1 MTVKQAISKS
11 LSLLNSRDRRLLY
24 LSIAIQVGTTSL
36 DLLGVLLIGLVG
48 ASAVT
53 TVQSQ
58 PPPEIVMGIADALG
72 LGNLSPQGL
81 VLALALAAAGVL
93 LTKSIVSTYL
103 TRRVFIFLANRQ
115 ALVSARLSRELLTR
129 PLTFIQMRSSQ
140 ELAFALI
147 GGAGAAT
154 MNILGQLVIAAT
166 EIALLVVLG
175 GALLVLSPWIA
186 LGSVAFFAVVA
197 MTLQK
202 AMGGW
207 ASRVGSA
214 GAAADISS
222 LNAIQEALAAYR
234 EVTVSNR
241 RSFYVERI
249 QQLRWEAARVT
260 ADIQFIG
267 MLPKYMF
274 EGALVIGGVA
284 LAAILFSTQDSVA
297 AVGTLALFLAAASRV
312 MPSLL
317 RLQSATLGLRHA
329 AGMARPT
336 YQLADDL
343 GDPQKSPAAAPD
355 PSKVRNLVRSGHPD
369 FTARVDID
377 NISLSYPG
385 SDRRA
390 LDGITLHASPGQSI
404 GLVGASGAGKS
415 SLADIILG
423 VLEPD
428 SGQAFLNSVPSA
440 SAVERWPGAIAYVPQ
455 QVTLANDTIRSNV
468 ALGLPDEA
476 IEDDLVWE
484 ALDRAHLAEHV
495 STLPDALLTQIGENG
510 VRLSGGQRQR
520 LGIAR
525 ALYTRPHLLVLDE
538 ATSALDAETEDAIT
552 QMIADLEGDVTTVVI
567 AHRLSTV
574 RDVDLLVYMEDG
586 RIVATGP
593 FEMVRSTVPALA
605 RQAALMG
612 MSDPPIGES

>member
-1 MTVKQAISKS
+1 MRQAIRRS
-11 LSLLNSRDRRLLY
+11 LRLLNLRDRRLLY
-24 LSIAIQVGTTSL
+24 VSIAIQMATSLL
-36 DLLGVLLIGLVG
+36 DLLGVLLIGMLG
-48 ASAVT
+48 ALSVT

-58 PPPEIVMGIADALG
+58 PPPETVTRVAVALG
-72 LGNLSPQGL
+72 LQDLSPQGL
-81 VLALALAAAGVL
+81 VLSLALAAASVL
-93 LTKSIVSTYL
+93 LVKSVFSTYL

-115 ALVSARLSRELLTR
+115 ALVSARLARELLTR
-129 PLTFIQMRSSQ
+129 PLVFIQERSSQ
-140 ELAFALI
+140 EVAFALI

-166 EIALLVVLG
+166 EVAVLVVLG
-175 GALLVLSPWIA
+175 SALLIISPWVA
-186 LGSVAFFAVVA
+186 LGSVAFFALVA

-214 GAAADISS
+214 GATADINS
-222 LNAIQEALAAYR
+222 LNAIQEALASYR

-241 RSFYVERI
+241 RAFYVERI

-267 MLPKYMF
+267 MLPKYIF
-274 EGALVIGGVA
+274 EGALVLGGIA
-284 LAAILFSTQDSVA
+284 LAAVLFSMEDSVA
-297 AVGTLALFLAAASRV
+297 AVATLALFLAAASRV

-343 GDPQKSPAAAPD
+343 GNPQESPGSVPD
-355 PSKVRNLVRSGHPD
+355 PSEIWNLVRNGHPD
-369 FTARVDID
+369 FTAQVDIE
-377 NISLSYPG
+377 NVSLSYPG
-385 SDRRA
+385 SDRKA
-390 LDGITLHASPGQSI
+390 LDAVTLHASAGQSI

-415 SLADIILG
+415 TLADVILG

-428 SGQAFLNSVPSA
+428 TGEACLNRVPSA
-440 SAVERWPGAIAYVPQ
+440 SAVQRWPGAIAYVPQ
-455 QVTLANDTIRSNV
+455 HVTLANDTIRANV

-476 IEDDLVWE
+476 IDDDLVWE
-484 ALDRAHLAEHV
+484 ALERAHLAKHI
-495 STLPDALLTQIGENG
+495 SSLPYGLLTEIGENG

-552 QMIADLEGDVTTVVI
+552 QMIADLEGAVTTVVI

-586 RIVATGP
+586 RVIATGT
-593 FEMVRSTVPALA
+593 FEKVRSVVPALA
-605 RQAALMG
+605 RQAELMG
-612 MSDPPIGES
+612 MSASQDTE